1 MSGPDFALV
10 AVAITAASCL
20 QASIGFGIGML
31 AAPVIALVDPTLIPG
46 TIIMLATVVTLLITV
61 LDRTH
66 LDLGGTGWALAG
78 RLPGSALGAVLAVRL
93 PSRLLALLIAGV
105 VLAGVVVTAAG
116 WRPRPRR
123 LALLSAG
130 AVSGVM
136 GTATSIGGPPM
147 ALVWQRY
154 PGPRLRSNMSAFFL
168 VGSVASLAALWLTG
182 GVDGS
187 TVGTFA
193 TLLPA
198 AFVGC
203 VLSRFVNR
211 RMNRERLR
219 WTAITVSVAGAVT
232 LVVQQFV

>member
-10 AVAITAASCL
+10 AAAVAAASCL

-46 TIIMLATVVTLLITV
+46 TVIMLATVVTLLVTV

-93 PSRLLALLIAGV
+93 PPRLLALLIAAV
-105 VLAGVVVTAAG
+105 VLTGVVVTAAG

-123 LALLSAG
+123 FTLLTAG

-147 ALVWQRY
+147 ALVWQRHA
-154 PGPRLRSNMSAFFL
+154 GPRLRSNMSAFFL
-168 VGSVASLAALWLTG
+168 VGSVASLVALWLSG

-187 TVGTFA
+187 TVETFGA
-193 TLLPA
+193 LVPA
-198 AFVGC
+198 AFTGC

-211 RMNRERLR
+211 RLSRERLR
-219 WTAITVSVAGAVT
+219 WTAITVSVMGAVT